1 MKTQDTAKACF
12 AAALR
17 LLARRDHSC
26 SELSGKLAAR
36 GFPLDQIQW
45 AVDQCLRY
53 RYLDDERFAYGYVNQ
68 LQRKGYGCRRIEQ
81 MLTAKGLEAWIIAA
95 CLEPCRRA
103 GVQIRDCRKA
113 MAKKLKGNPQGDGSA
128 QTRAKLFRFLF
139 NRGFPADVIRQVLEE
154 GRWQNSGNASACEG
168 DL

>member
-26 SELSGKLAAR
+26 SELYGKLADR
-36 GFPLDQIQW
+36 GFSRDQIQW
-45 AVDQCLRY
+45 AVDRCLRY
-53 RYLDDERFAYGYVNQ
+53 RYLDDERFAHGYIHQ

-81 MLTAKGLEAWIIAA
+81 KLVAKGLDAQIIAA
-95 CLEPCRRA
+95 CLEPCCRD

-113 MAKKLKGNPQGDGSA
+113 IAKKRKVNLQKDGSA
-128 QTRAKLFRFLF
+128 QTKAKLYRFLF
-139 NRGFPADVIRQVLEE
+139 NRGFPADVIQQVLKE
-154 GRWQNSGNASACEG
+154 GCW
-168 DL
+168 